1 MVSSDQRRFPRKQIA
16 VEIRV
21 NGSPAFGQ
29 LSFDSADLSMGGAF
43 LQSEVLYDE
52 GELLDMELSIPG
64 GQPLRTRARIAWV
77 RRIDPDGAAGMGVQF
92 EELAEADRR
101 RLERFLAHLP

>member
-1 MVSSDQRRFPRKQIA
+1 LSSDQRRFPRKTIQ
-16 VEIRV
+16 VQIRV

-29 LSFDSADLSMGGAF
+29 LVFDSADLSLGGAF

-52 GELLDMELSIPG
+52 GEPLELE
-64 GQPLRTRARIAWV
+64 LRLPWTDGIRARARIAWV

-92 EELAEADRR
+92 DDLDPGDRQ
-101 RLERFLAHLP
+101 RLERFLARLP